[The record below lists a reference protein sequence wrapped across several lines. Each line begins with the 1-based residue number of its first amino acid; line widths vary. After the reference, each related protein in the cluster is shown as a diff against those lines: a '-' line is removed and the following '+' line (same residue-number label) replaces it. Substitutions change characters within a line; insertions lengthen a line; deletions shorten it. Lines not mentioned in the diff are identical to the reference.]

1 MVPLETAAPLSEVDV
16 NMDAAK
22 TSDGNSGADCIHAKE
37 ADAVIQ
43 QEMANMP
50 LKEGQVQYLINAR
63 WDVC

>member
-1 MVPLETAAPLSEVDV
+1 MVPLETAAPDSEVDV

-22 TSDGNSGADCIHAKE
+22 TPDGSSGAHCDAAKE

-63 WDVC
+63 WEAC